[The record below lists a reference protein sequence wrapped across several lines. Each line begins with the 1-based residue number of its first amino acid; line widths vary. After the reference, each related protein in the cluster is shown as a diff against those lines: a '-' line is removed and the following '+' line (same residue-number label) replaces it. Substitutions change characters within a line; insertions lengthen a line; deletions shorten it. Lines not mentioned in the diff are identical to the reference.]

1 MGELINLQQNTTLG
15 FNLETEQLTMSS
27 QEISEILQSRHDSVK
42 RAMSRLKEKG
52 LIQLIEK
59 TEVNHKGQHIV
70 NYFVSKRD
78 SYTVML
84 QISPESRE
92 VFISRWLELEKVSSK
107 ERDEHITSIIL
118 HQEKMISLQGH
129 QIEQLL
135 KSQKELEDSFKELEG
150 SLKLL
155 DKKPIGSSG
164 ITFIRARMHK
174 LHKLPARVVNEVLY
188 SSPYAPKP
196 AGQVRNNHEQAGNA
210 TYTVWYTS
218 DVSKLFTRFV
228 EECEFVTKTQAV
240 HPDIDGRFKLAV

>member
-1 MGELINLQQNTTLG
+1 MGELINLQKSTTLG

-42 RAMSRLKEKG
+42 RAMLRLKEKD
-52 LIQLIEK
+52 LIQL
-59 TEVNHKGQHIV
+59 TPVVEVNHKGQNVTSYTV
-70 NYFVSKRD
+70 NKRD
-78 SYTVML
+78 SYIVVAQL
-84 QISPESRE
+84 SPEFTAIL
-92 VFISRWLELEKVSSK
+92 VDRWQELESQSK
-107 ERDEHITSIIL
+107 PQMTQMEIIAHSAMAL
-118 HQEKMISLQGH
+118 VTQEKRLNEVAQN
-129 QIEQLL
+129 QIALEEKFEQL
-135 KSQKELEDSFKELEG
+135 KESTAILPKRPTNAE
-150 SLKLL
+150 
-155 DKKPIGSSG
+155 G

-174 LHKLPARVVNEVLY
+174 LHKLPARVVNEVVY

-240 HPDIDGRFKLAV
+240 HPDIDGRFKLEV